1 MASEASSEKSI
12 KSLNELLHPQFLERL
27 HTLDVY
33 QLGYLMGQE
42 QMLKDAMHLKLTK
55 NSIFSYEASHYTT
68 YRPQYS
74 QALFAAIHFIRLTL
88 RRYACKVSVITLL
101 AMTAGGREFP
111 VCFNSRLQEI
121 KPQ

>member
-42 QMLKDAMHLKLTK
+42 QM
-55 NSIFSYEASHYTT
+55 YQ
-68 YRPQYS
+68 RC
-74 QALFAAIHFIRLTL
+74 
-88 RRYACKVSVITLL
+88 YAFKI
-101 AMTAGGREFP
+101 
-111 VCFNSRLQEI
+111 N
-121 KPQ
+121 